1 MIIREFYEG
10 DVDEITSLMK
20 QLCVLK
26 GKDFNEE
33 SWRKSLM
40 ERIFTDSQ
48 SKVIVA
54 FDEKSNPGILGIAQC
69 SVKSSVNGFKFGYVS
84 NLIVL
89 EDKRRT
95 GIGELIMRNAIDYF
109 KSNHIQSIRLS
120 LIPNLDKA
128 ATILFTKLG
137 FQDILHIYELK
148 I

>member
-1 MIIREFYEG
+1 MIIREFSEG
-10 DVDEITSLMK
+10 DIEEITLLMK
-20 QLCVLK
+20 QLCILK

-33 SWRKSLM
+33 RWRKGLT
-40 ERIFTDSQ
+40 ERIFSDSQ

-54 FDEKSNPGILGIAQC
+54 FDENNNPGVLGIAKC
-69 SVKSSVNGFKFGYVS
+69 SVKSSGNGFKYGYVS

-109 KSNHIQSIRLS
+109 KNNHIQSIRLA
-120 LIPNLDKA
+120 LIPNLDKGA
-128 ATILFTKLG
+128 IILFTKLG

>member
-1 MIIREFYEG
+1 MIIREYSEE
-10 DVDEITSLMK
+10 DINEVTILMRK
-20 QLCVLK
+20 LCRLK
-26 GKDFNEE
+26 GKEFDEE
-33 SWRKSLM
+33 TWRKNLREKMLS
-40 ERIFTDSQ
+40 DSQ

-54 FDEKSNPGILGIAQC
+54 IDEDYNPSVLGIAQC
-69 SVKSSVNGFKFGYVS
+69 SVKNSSNGFKYGYIS

-109 KSNHIQSIRLS
+109 KGNHVHSIRLS

>member
-1 MIIREFYEG
+1 MIIREFSEG
-10 DVDEITSLMK
+10 DTDEITSLMK
-20 QLCVLK
+20 QLCLLK

-33 SWRKSLM
+33 RWRKSLT
-40 ERIFTDSQ
+40 ERMFTDSQ

-54 FDEKSNPGILGIAQC
+54 FDEISDPGILGMAQC
-69 SVKSSVNGFKFGYVS
+69 SIKSSSNGFRFGYVS

-95 GIGELIMRNAIDYF
+95 GIGELIIRHAIDYF
-109 KSNHIQSIRLS
+109 KSSHIQSIRLA

-148 I
+148 V

>member
-1 MIIREFYEG
+1 MIIREFSEG
-10 DVDEITSLMK
+10 DIDEITSLMK
-20 QLCVLK
+20 QLCILK
-26 GKDFNEE
+26 GKEFNEE
-33 SWRKSLM
+33 SWRKNLT
-40 ERIFTDSQ
+40 ERLFIDSQ

-54 FDEKSNPGILGIAQC
+54 FDENCNPGILGIAQC
-69 SVKSSVNGFKFGYVS
+69 SVKSSDNGFKFGYLS

-109 KSNHIQSIRLS
+109 KSNHIQSIRLA
-120 LIPNLDKA
+120 LIPNLNKA